1 MPDPRSPDSR
11 GNVRA
16 DLSGSVGLVTGASR
30 GVGAHIAS
38 TLAAAGAGVALIG
51 RDEKDLVR
59 VEEEILERGGRAA
72 RFPHDLLRSEELGA
86 LFDRIEAALGPVDL
100 LVNNAAAS
108 VTGRAL
114 EAEGGD
120 FDRLFQTN
128 VKAPFELSCEAAR
141 RWIERKVPG
150 SVINIASI
158 NGEQPRVGL
167 SLYCMSKASLIMMTK
182 VLAREWARFDINV
195 NAILPGAMLTDM
207 TRHLFEAEAGRK
219 EIAGFRRRRL
229 MVPEEL
235 DGALLLLASRQAHAI
250 TGATIVVD
258 DGQLP

>member
-1 MPDPRSPDSR
+1 MSDSHSPR
-11 GNVRA
+11 GELRA
-16 DLSGSVGLVTGASR
+16 DLSGSIALVTGASR
-30 GVGAHIAS
+30 GVGAHLAS
-38 TLAAAGAGVALIG
+38 TLAAAGAAVALIG
-51 RDEKDLVR
+51 RDEKDLR
-59 VEEEILERGGRAA
+59 AVEEEIRKSGGRAA
-72 RFPHDLLRSEELGA
+72 SFPHDLLRSGEQGG
-86 LFDRIEAALGPVDL
+86 LFDRVEATLGPVDV

-108 VTGRAL
+108 VTGRAI
-114 EAEGGD
+114 EATQGD
-120 FDRLFQTN
+120 FDQLFQTN
-128 VKAPFELSCEAAR
+128 VKAPFDLSCEAAR
-141 RWIERKVPG
+141 RWIDRNRPG
-150 SVINIASI
+150 SIINIASI

-182 VLAREWARFDINV
+182 VLAREWARFGINV

-207 TRHLFEAEAGRK
+207 TRHLFEAEPGRK

-235 DGALLLLASRQAHAI
+235 DGALLLLASRQARAI